1 MPNEWGKPMHGIV
14 NRGLQLFLIEEYGED
29 FWRELAASSDQER
42 GFEALLLY
50 DDDVTRWLVSAAVR
64 RLNCIR
70 AKDCLARIGGD
81 EFLLI
86 FVRMTDPVFLQ
97 RIT

>member
-1 MPNEWGKPMHGIV
+1 MHGIV

-42 GFEALLLY
+42 GVEALLLY
-50 DDDVTRWLVSAAVR
+50 DDAVTRWLVSAAVR

-86 FVRMTDPVFLQ
+86 FVRMTYPVFLQ
-97 RIT
+97 RIA

>member
-1 MPNEWGKPMHGIV
+1 
-14 NRGLQLFLIEEYGED
+14 
-29 FWRELAASSDQER
+29 
-42 GFEALLLY
+42 
-50 DDDVTRWLVSAAVR
+50 VSAAVR

-97 RIT
+97 RIA